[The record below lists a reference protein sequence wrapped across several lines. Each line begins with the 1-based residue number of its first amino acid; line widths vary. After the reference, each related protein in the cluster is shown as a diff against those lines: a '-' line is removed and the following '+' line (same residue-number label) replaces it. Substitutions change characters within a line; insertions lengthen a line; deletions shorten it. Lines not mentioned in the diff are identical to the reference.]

1 MNPGPPSMPTR
12 CKPRRSRWWCRSTAS
27 CAAISRWPSAPTR
40 ARCGPR
46 RSPTRTCRSSS
57 ARTRCAKSSSCRV
70 SSSTSWCNCAMV
82 IENCRRGASQT
93 HDNRRACREM
103 RCVGGRLGGASR
115 RLGCVGC
122 GPGRVGRGLG
132 TVAALSAALALAAC
146 GFRLAGSDPLP
157 GVLARPYLS
166 LKDPYTDFSREFE
179 HQLKNSGA
187 TPQTV
192 RANATAIIDVTKDLV
207 EQRTL
212 SVSAQNIPTEYELI
226 YTVTFTVQ
234 GTDKEL
240 LAPQTI
246 SLSRDYSFEENVL
259 LAKEHE
265 ADILRQQ
272 MARDL
277 VSIAMRRLTSLK

>member
-1 MNPGPPSMPTR
+1 MAVVNS
-12 CKPRRSRWWCRSTAS
+12 RRWDS
-27 CAAISRWPSAPTR
+27 CNVEMRRVHGACR
-40 ARCGPR
+40 ARRLCG
-46 RSPTRTCRSSS
+46 
-57 ARTRCAKSSSCRV
+57 V
-70 SSSTSWCNCAMV
+70 S
-82 IENCRRGASQT
+82 
-93 HDNRRACREM
+93 
-103 RCVGGRLGGASR
+103 
-115 RLGCVGC
+115 
-122 GPGRVGRGLG
+122 RGLG
-132 TVAALSAALALAAC
+132 AVAALGAALALTAC

-187 TPQTV
+187 TLQV
-192 RANATAIIDVTKDLV
+192 LRANSTATIDVTKDLV

-212 SVSAQNIPTEYELI
+212 SVSALNIPTEYELT

-234 GTDKEL
+234 GPDKEL

-246 SLSRDYSFEENVL
+246 SLSKDYSFQENIL